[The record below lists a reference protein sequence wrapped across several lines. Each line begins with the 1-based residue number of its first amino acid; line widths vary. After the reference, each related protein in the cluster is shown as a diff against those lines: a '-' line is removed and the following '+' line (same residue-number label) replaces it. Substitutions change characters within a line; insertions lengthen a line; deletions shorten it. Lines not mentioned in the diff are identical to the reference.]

1 MAASS
6 RAQVLSLY
14 RSLLKES
21 RAFPSYN
28 YRTYA
33 LRRVRDAFRENRSV
47 KDPQALEL
55 LLNKARDS
63 LAIIQRQVLLTPA
76 EQEHGHS
83 RHTIQR
89 SVLSRSLS
97 RSLSLFLLSSFS
109 PLGLS

>member
-63 LAIIQRQVLLTPA
+63 LAIIQRQVSVGRMYET
-76 EQEHGHS
+76 
-83 RHTIQR
+83 QR
-89 SVLSRSLS
+89 TVVE
-97 RSLSLFLLSSFS
+97 
-109 PLGLS
+109 PEPK